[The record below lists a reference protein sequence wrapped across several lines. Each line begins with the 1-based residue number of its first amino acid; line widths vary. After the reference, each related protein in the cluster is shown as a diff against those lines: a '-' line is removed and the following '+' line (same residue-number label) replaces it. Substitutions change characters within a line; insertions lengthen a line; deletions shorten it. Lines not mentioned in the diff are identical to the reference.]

1 MDSVVSLVDV
11 ADQRDDAYRAIGR
24 YTVQFSMLVAAMRE
38 ILSQRIVGSGSTE
51 QTLLELAFGSLT
63 AQQVADPFFAMCRQI
78 SRFDKHERAIE
89 KCLREQVNTEIRERN
104 VIAHGD
110 WLIARWIHP
119 DTQAPSP
126 TLVRAKAANVKK
138 PFDSRDLT
146 VGQID
151 DICKRVEALGLIV
164 WEFGTICT
172 KQHAYDP
179 RLGHPEQ
186 RAGSALHIVDKR
198 VVFRPGTTTSFLAT
212 R

>member
-1 MDSVVSLVDV
+1 MSSVVQLVDV

-38 ILSQRIVGSGSTE
+38 ILSQRLVEFGSTE
-51 QTLLELAFGSLT
+51 ETLLGLAFGSLT
-63 AQQVADPFFAMCRQI
+63 AQQIADPFFAMCRQI
-78 SRFDKHERAIE
+78 AEFDKNEQGIE
-89 KCLREQVNTEIRERN
+89 KCLREQVNAEIRERN

-119 DTQAPSP
+119 DAQAPSP
-126 TLVRAKAANVKK
+126 TLVRAKAASVKK
-138 PFDSRDLT
+138 PFDFRDLT
-146 VGQID
+146 VDQID
-151 DICKRVEALGLIV
+151 GICERVEALGLVV

-186 RAGSALHIVDKR
+186 RVGNALGSW
-198 VVFRPGTTTSFLAT
+198 TSGSSSG
-212 R
+212 RE